1 MLCLGTLL
9 YKVFKKEYSVNI
21 EKYIYM
27 KKKLKIMLAFI
38 YDYISASGHSSEQA
52 FTLITEGMVSPL

>member
-27 KKKLKIMLAFI
+27 KK
-38 YDYISASGHSSEQA
+38 
-52 FTLITEGMVSPL
+52 T